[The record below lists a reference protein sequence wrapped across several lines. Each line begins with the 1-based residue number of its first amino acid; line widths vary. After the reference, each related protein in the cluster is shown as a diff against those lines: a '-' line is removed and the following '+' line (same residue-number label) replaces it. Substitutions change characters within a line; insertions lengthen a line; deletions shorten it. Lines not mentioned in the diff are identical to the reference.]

1 MVAARRADVELGE
14 LVVRVGQAHAQVLG
28 FPAPAL
34 PLCLS
39 DPRCQVVTNL
49 LQPSPLT
56 RVNAQDWASDA
67 TVLVLATCAVGSAA
81 FTEGDLAPLEVS
93 PHLSSERP

>member
-1 MVAARRADVELGE
+1 
-14 LVVRVGQAHAQVLG
+14 
-28 FPAPAL
+28 
-34 PLCLS
+34 LCLR

-67 TVLVLATCAVGSAA
+67 TVLVLAAGAVGPAA
-81 FTEGDLAPLEVS
+81 FAEGDLAPFEVAEELVPFLIGRS
-93 PHLSSERP
+93 PIFFAGT